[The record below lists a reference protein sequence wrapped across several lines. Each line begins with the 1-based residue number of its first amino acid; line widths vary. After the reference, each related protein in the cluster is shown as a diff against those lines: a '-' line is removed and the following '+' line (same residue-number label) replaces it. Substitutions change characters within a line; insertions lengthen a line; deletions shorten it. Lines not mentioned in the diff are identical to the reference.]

1 MADDSDNRS
10 SRQDTR
16 APVNGVQTK
25 ARVFPLTVA
34 GEVLAIAKAPE
45 SITNRGC

>member
-10 SRQDTR
+10 SRQDTEGSSQ
-16 APVNGVQTK
+16 GVQTK

-34 GEVLAIAKAPE
+34 GEVPAIAKAPE
-45 SITNRGC
+45 SITNRG